1 MCILNSICRTM
12 KNRFIIYTLL
22 FALVSVSMARAQ
34 ANPELA
40 DIQQSAKVLYV
51 KPDAL
56 DRLMIRLRAIEN
68 NIRPEDGDQL
78 EETYRTIAEQYIAN
92 NHYSQAYQV
101 YLKLVQF
108 KDEFAAKNYE
118 MALDSTV
125 KNIEQRR
132 INDGTELMN
141 LQNQVQQLQI
151 DNDLLVSKRINFK
164 KYFSF
169 IIIALSTIFALMLVR
184 TALKLIKIRSQL
196 KENRAKMKANHR
208 LTTLG
213 SFVKGIVN
221 QSRQKVGE
229 IEDDAGEIAESIKTV
244 FSDDKS
250 SPSLINDIR
259 SNCKSIIKELNSSG
273 IEA

>member
-1 MCILNSICRTM
+1 M

-250 SPSLINDIR
+250 NPSLINDIR